1 MPEPER
7 RELVWHFG
15 AVDGE
20 PAPVP
25 AHPPFNVPP
34 PVWTERQD
42 RRDKLRRN
50 MRQDGRHARDE
61 RRRDD
66 KKEDKREDRRR
77 NQPRYKNDHPAYGW
91 ERHHRRDEHDDDGS
105 NPGGHGH
112 QARSFRGAKGVA
124 QEPVSR
130 ERDRSPPRRHWGSE
144 RGDRRR
150 EASPPNQMPA
160 VRDLQAEHDAELRF
174 LFKAQ
179 AASILDV
186 ANNLL
191 KNHSVRLNHKLVI
204 PAMEDYICKAV
215 KLADR
220 LGISDELGPSV
231 QLQVGDEALSG
242 DHGRPV
248 HAQQDRD
255 VALVDVPVALA
266 YQRLKR
272 SLLFDQED
280 VFDMDTR
287 EQLSAVLDR
296 MQAAAT
302 RATARHLQAVCNEGQ
317 LVSPRSPSGRH
328 ATSRDGEPD
337 NIGLGLDVFFA
348 TPPPPAIQAQPAPL
362 RQVQTRR
369 RKTYDMSKVRR
380 SARLAR
386 KPAMPAMKK
395 AQVNLCRQ
403 LGLADEDRVPIE
415 QTVIEYIQ
423 MYKGHLPQDIVA
435 AMSTFFGI
443 HDEFVVQLDE
453 AMMELAGVGID
464 DVQEVINDND
474 V

>member
-1 MPEPER
+1 
-7 RELVWHFG
+7 
-15 AVDGE
+15 
-20 PAPVP
+20 
-25 AHPPFNVPP
+25 
-34 PVWTERQD
+34 
-42 RRDKLRRN
+42 
-50 MRQDGRHARDE
+50 
-61 RRRDD
+61 
-66 KKEDKREDRRR
+66 
-77 NQPRYKNDHPAYGW
+77 
-91 ERHHRRDEHDDDGS
+91 
-105 NPGGHGH
+105 
-112 QARSFRGAKGVA
+112 
-124 QEPVSR
+124 
-130 ERDRSPPRRHWGSE
+130 
-144 RGDRRR
+144 
-150 EASPPNQMPA
+150 MPA
-160 VRDLQAEHDAELRF
+160 VRDLDAEHDAELRF
-174 LFKAQ
+174 LFRAQ

-204 PAMEDYICKAV
+204 PAMEDYISKAA

-266 YQRLKR
+266 YERLKC
-272 SLLFDQED
+272 SLLIDQED

-287 EQLSAVLDR
+287 EQLSAALDR
-296 MQAAAT
+296 MQAAAA
-302 RATARHLQAVCNEGQ
+302 RATAHHLQAACNEGQ
-317 LVSPRSPSGRH
+317 LSSPRSPSGWH
-328 ATSRDGEPD
+328 AASRDGEPN

-369 RKTYDMSKVRR
+369 RKTYDMSKVSR

-386 KPAMPAMKK
+386 KPAMKK

-443 HDEFVVQLDE
+443 HDEFEVQLDE

-464 DVQEVINDND
+464 DIQEVINDND